1 MEQRLLAPTKEYLA
15 RPSKGI
21 RARLVAEGF
30 ELGRQLGSAAD
41 PGREACLAQL
51 SAVIEMIHAGSLIL
65 DDIQDRSDMRRGRPA
80 FHVEHG
86 EPAAITVGSWLLAWS
101 QQVVWALP
109 VPNDTRQQLSEL
121 ILNTIA
127 EAHYGQILDVTT
139 QVHSLALKDIAP
151 IAEYI
156 ARSKTGRLT
165 ACALAAGAILA
176 GCDKSQSAAIMQLG
190 EAMGVLLQ
198 RLDDLA
204 NCLTDRSGPKRYED
218 LINGRVTWVWAYLAI
233 YEMNERAAMHAAIAA
248 LPQDSTPFLRL
259 AADIELKEQGES
271 VARAEFDAALAQ
283 FEQSGYA
290 SLTAAMRPIAAH
302 LVRAFLG

>member
-1 MEQRLLAPTKEYLA
+1 MEQRLLAPTAEYLT

-21 RARLVAEGF
+21 RARLVTEGF
-30 ELGRQLGSAAD
+30 HLAQRMDLAKD
-41 PGREACLAQL
+41 VGREECLPQL
-51 SAVIEMIHAGSLIL
+51 AAVIEMIHAGSLIL

-86 EPAAITVGSWLLAWS
+86 EPAAISVGSWLLAWS
-101 QQVVWALP
+101 QQVVWQLP
-109 VPNDTRQQLSEL
+109 VPNETRQRLGEL

-139 QVHSLALKDIAP
+139 RVHSLAVHDIAP
-151 IAEYI
+151 VAEYI

-165 ACALAAGAILA
+165 ACSLATGAILA
-176 GCDKSQSAAIMQLG
+176 GCDSQESTAIAQLG

-198 RLDDLA
+198 RLDDLS

-218 LINGRVTWVWAYLAI
+218 LINGRVTWVWAYLASHAADK
-233 YEMNERAAMHAAIAA
+233 RPAMHAAIAA
-248 LPQDSTPFLRL
+248 LPQDSSPFAQL
-259 AADIELKEQGES
+259 ATDISLKEDGE
-271 VARAEFDAALAQ
+271 AMALEAFHHALAE

-290 SLTAAMRPIAAH
+290 GLTSAIRVIATQ
-302 LVRAFLG
+302 LVRDFLG